1 MTAPTAVHAI
11 DDDTIRL
18 LVVRLARPLAG
29 GGHVIARATIL
40 AEGADFAAVVRW
52 ITAHDGVPEATAAA
66 PRSAGGLHGARG
78 AGGAGGPDAPPRRYV
93 FPPGALAPPS
103 S

>member
-1 MTAPTAVHAI
+1 MTASTAVRVV
-11 DDDTIRL
+11 DDETIRL
-18 LVVRLARPLAG
+18 LVIRLARPSAG
-29 GGHVIARATIL
+29 GGHVIARAAIL

-52 ITAHDGVPEATAAA
+52 ITANGGVPEEAAPA

-78 AGGAGGPDAPPRRYV
+78 AGAGPGAPPRRYV
-93 FPPGALAPPS
+93 FPEGALRAPS